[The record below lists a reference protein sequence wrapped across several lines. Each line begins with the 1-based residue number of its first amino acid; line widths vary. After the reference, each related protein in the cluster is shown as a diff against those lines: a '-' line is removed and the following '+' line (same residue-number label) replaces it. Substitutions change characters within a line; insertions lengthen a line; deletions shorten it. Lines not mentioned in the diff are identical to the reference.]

1 MNEFSKMK
9 LININTSI
17 INAPNIAL
25 KQGIEAQYHVVVI
38 ESCGHTY
45 IKHHD
50 HEQGYNHQIFMTKIL
65 S

>member
-1 MNEFSKMK
+1 MK

-25 KQGIEAQYHVVVI
+25 KEGIEAQYHVVVI

-50 HEQGYNHQIFMTKIL
+50 HEQGYNHQIFIIKIL